1 VKNVTIHDLTPTIV
15 AWARRRR
22 GLVLTIVACA
32 VIASIEGVRRLSF
45 DPDVLSLL
53 PHDGRVIPAFRTY
66 LARVGSLDQL
76 YVVFTAPEDHS
87 IDDYRPEIDAW
98 VERLRSSPEIERVD
112 TGTADRTRDFGWLA
126 DRRLLL
132 LRGAAL
138 DEGLRRL
145 QPEGIARAVGASRTL
160 LTVPSADVTDMI
172 RYDPLGLLA
181 LVRDSLGGTQRGLN
195 LGVTEGGYVSAD
207 SRSRLIIAR
216 PRRPPFDTEFSRALD
231 ARLRQVRSEVAA
243 PSTFEEDNDDE
254 DRRPPMIV
262 EFAGGH
268 RVAVETEAL
277 VKRESIFNTVG
288 SLALILPLL
297 YLVYRSLWLVLVG
310 SLPSGLSL
318 LLVFGALGFAG
329 ARLSSAATGASAML
343 FGLGVDGVVLLYVA
357 YLLHLANGDP
367 GDPASG
373 LTGPSVSML
382 LGMWT
387 TAATFYG
394 LTFVDFPSLQ
404 QLGRLIGHS
413 MLICGVLTLILVPA
427 LLPRAARRP
436 ADAGAAHLR
445 RSGDGGPQV
454 PASRRPVLTMP
465 RLAAWIV
472 RRRIVLTAA
481 AVVVTLALG
490 AVSLQLRVNP
500 TLDRLR
506 STTSAALLETK
517 LASTFGLPTDV
528 YVVLAEGDDLER
540 LLETNERLTAALTSE
555 AGALGVQAP
564 TALLPSL
571 SAQARTAAQVQQSVP
586 SPGALLTSLDWA
598 RAASG
603 FKPGA
608 FDLFTERLDTILDS
622 SQRLTYDGYR
632 SHGLSDLIDRFVV
645 RTDRQWTIVTY
656 AFPEDAHQ
664 AQQLQD
670 IVRRVDPGQTVTG
683 LPLVNR
689 ELSQRFLPQF
699 LKGLAIGTLMVVVLV
714 VLAFRNWR
722 LSLFAL
728 LPTVFGLVWTAG
740 ILALMRVE
748 LDLFAMF
755 AVMTFLGIGVDY
767 GIHLVH
773 RFRERGN
780 VERATAELAPV
791 ILVAGAITLLGY
803 GTLINSSYPPL
814 RSMGVVSAVSV
825 LALAAAS
832 VLVLPAL
839 LAMGR
844 RS

>member
-1 VKNVTIHDLTPTIV
+1 M
-15 AWARRRR
+15 
-22 GLVLTIVACA
+22 
-32 VIASIEGVRRLSF
+32 RRLSF

-87 IDDYRPEIDAW
+87 IDDYRDEIDDW
-98 VERLRSSPEIERVD
+98 IDRLRASPEIERVD

-132 LRGAAL
+132 LRGPAL

-145 QPEGIARAVGASRTL
+145 QPEGIARAVDASRTL
-160 LTVPSADVTDMI
+160 LTVPSADVADMI

-195 LGVTEGGYVSAD
+195 IGVTEGGYLSAD
-207 SRSRLIIAR
+207 NRSRLIIAR
-216 PRRPPFDTEFSRALD
+216 PRRPPFDTDFSRALD
-231 ARLRQVRSEVAA
+231 ARLRQITSETTA
-243 PSTFEEDNDDE
+243 PATSDGDE
-254 DRRPPMIV
+254 DAPPPMTV

-367 GDPASG
+367 DDPASG

-413 MLICGVLTLILVPA
+413 MLICGVLTLVLVPA
-427 LLPRAARRP
+427 LLPRGTGRH
-436 ADAGAAHLR
+436 AGANR
-445 RSGDGGPQV
+445 R
-454 PASRRPVLTMP
+454 RILTMP

-472 RRRIVLTAA
+472 RRRIVLTMAA
-481 AVVVTLALG
+481 IVITVVLG
-490 AVSLQLRVNP
+490 AVSLRLRVNP

-540 LLETNERLTAALTSE
+540 LLETNERLTAALTAE
-555 AGALGVQAP
+555 VPALGVQAP

-571 SAQARTAAQVQQSVP
+571 AAQARTAAQVQQSVP
-586 SPGALLTSLDWA
+586 SANALLGSLDRA
-598 RAASG
+598 REVSG

-608 FDLFTERLDTILDS
+608 FDLFTARLDTILDS
-622 SQRLTYDGYR
+622 TQRLTYDGYR
-632 SHGLSDLIDRFVV
+632 SHGLNDLIDRFVV
-645 RTDRQWTIVTY
+645 RSDNRWTIVTY
-656 AFPEDAHQ
+656 AFPENEYQ
-664 AQQLQD
+664 GQQLQD

-689 ELSQRFLPQF
+689 ELADRFLPQF
-699 LKGLAIGTLMVVVLV
+699 LKGLGIGTLMVVVLV

-740 ILALMRVE
+740 ILAVMRVE

-773 RFRERGN
+773 RYRERGDA
-780 VERATAELAPV
+780 ERATAELAPV

-844 RS
+844 RP

>member
-1 VKNVTIHDLTPTIV
+1 VKNVTIHDLTPAV
-15 AWARRRR
+15 VSWARRRR
-22 GLVLTIVACA
+22 GLVLAIVAVA
-32 VIASIEGVRRLSF
+32 VVASIEGVRRLSF

-53 PHDGRVIPAFRTY
+53 PHDGRVIPTFRTY

-87 IDDYRPEIDAW
+87 IDDYRSEIDDW

-145 QPEGIARAVGASRTL
+145 QPEGIARAVDASRTL
-160 LTVPSADVTDMI
+160 LTVPSADVADMI
-172 RYDPLGLLA
+172 RYDPLALLA

-195 LGVTEGGYVSAD
+195 LGVTEGGYLSAD
-207 SRSRLIIAR
+207 NRSRLIIAR

-231 ARLRQVRSEVAA
+231 ARLSQIRSELAA
-243 PSTFEEDNDDE
+243 ASTSATDDNDDDE
-254 DRRPPMIV
+254 DEDQRPPMVV

-367 GDPASG
+367 DDPASG
-373 LTGPSVSML
+373 LTGPSISML

-427 LLPRAARRP
+427 LLPRR
-436 ADAGAAHLR
+436 AGRQAETPPH
-445 RSGDGGPQV
+445 
-454 PASRRPVLTMP
+454 RRPVLTMP

-481 AVVVTLALG
+481 AVVLTVALG
-490 AVSLQLRVNP
+490 AVSLRLRVNP

-506 STTSAALLETK
+506 STTGAALLETK

-528 YVVLAEGDDLER
+528 YVVLAEGEDLEQ
-540 LLETNERLTAALTSE
+540 LLETNERLTAALTAE
-555 AGALGVQAP
+555 APALGVQAP

-571 SAQARTAAQVQQSVP
+571 SAQARTAARVQQSVS
-586 SPGALLTSLDWA
+586 SPGALLTALDRA

-608 FDLFTERLDTILDS
+608 FDLFTDRLDTILDGR
-622 SQRLTYDGYR
+622 QRLTYDGYR

-645 RTDRQWTIVTY
+645 RSDNRWTIVTY
-656 AFPEDAHQ
+656 VFPEDAHQ
-664 AQQLQD
+664 AQLLQD

-689 ELSQRFLPQF
+689 ELSDRFLPQF

-780 VERATAELAPV
+780 AERATAELAPV

-844 RS
+844 RP